1 MIYTICSCAFIFVGN
16 KSNFFKLNELNII
29 SIVLVILMFGTLT
42 VLYATSLYHLH
53 HIKQMHEKESEPRG
67 NFRTRARDARRL
79 QYQANSIK
87 HMWLQCIVMLVA
99 Y

>member
-16 KSNFFKLNELNII
+16 NSNFYKLNELNII

-67 NFRTRARDARRL
+67 ILD
-79 QYQANSIK
+79 QANSIK